1 MHVEPIVL
9 FLMRLLTEPGGAWSL
24 IFGENTD
31 PTAGIILA
39 VVTVVALAAQLWL
52 IYRTARNG
60 EQTMED
66 SEAAVHVYLP
76 VCLHGDPLFYHR
88 SPSDDEPG

>member
-9 FLMRLLTEPGGAWSL
+9 VLMRLLTEPGGAWSL

-39 VVTVVALAAQLWL
+39 AVTAVALAAQLWL
-52 IYRTARNG
+52 IHRTARRG

-76 VCLHGDPLFYHR
+76 VCLHGDPIFYHR